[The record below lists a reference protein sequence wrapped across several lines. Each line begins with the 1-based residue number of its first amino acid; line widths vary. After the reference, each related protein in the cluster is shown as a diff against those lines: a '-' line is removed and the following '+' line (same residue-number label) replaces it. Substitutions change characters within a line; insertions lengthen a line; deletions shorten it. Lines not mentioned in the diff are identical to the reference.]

1 MGDLR
6 VKDVMTTAVVTV
18 EDSSTLHDATITF
31 AINGISGA
39 PVVDDQGN
47 LTGVLSETDILSFVK
62 TLQEE
67 IHRKEPA
74 TSFLSVPLEDILKD
88 EKLANVYRDISS
100 KKVRDIMT
108 RDVITVSADT
118 SVMEAIEMMIKKDV
132 NRVPVVEQGKIV
144 GIVTKGDIIWALYRD
159 KFSKA

>member
-1 MGDLR
+1 MADLR
-6 VKDVMTTAVVTV
+6 VRDVMTTSVVTV

-31 AINGISGA
+31 AVNGISGA

-47 LTGVLSETDILSFVK
+47 LTGILSETDILNFVK

-74 TSFLSVPLEDILKD
+74 TSFLNVPFEDILKD
-88 EKLANVYRDISS
+88 EKLANVYRDISG

-108 RDVITVSADT
+108 KDAVTVSPDT
-118 SVMEAIEMMIKKDV
+118 SVMEAIDMMIKKDV
-132 NRVPVVEQGKIV
+132 NRVPVIERGKIV

>member
-1 MGDLR
+1 MADLR
-6 VKDVMTTAVVTV
+6 VRDVMTTSVVTV

-31 AINGISGA
+31 AVNGISGA

-47 LTGVLSETDILSFVK
+47 LTGILSETDILSFVK

-74 TSFLSVPLEDILKD
+74 TSFLNVPFEDILKD
-88 EKLANVYRDISS
+88 EKLANVYRDISG

-108 RDVITVSADT
+108 KDAVTVSPDT
-118 SVMEAIEMMIKKDV
+118 SVMEAIDMMIKKDV
-132 NRVPVVEQGKIV
+132 NRVPVIERGKIV